1 MTMSHNN
8 MLVFLLYGISIC
20 YIILISHKK
29 LFKPLIPLDIPEI
42 RLGIK
47 MVDTDPGEYPLS
59 DAQIK
64 YVRRL
69 LRRSNLLWIVLFLVA
84 EGVALYA
91 INQAKEICS
100 HKVATVLTAITV
112 VANIY
117 CIVFRFLHNKRV
129 YRDNKHCFK
138 RRQGCLINEDSRSID
153 VHYTAGGKTDIET
166 YQFYKVTVGVYDWEG
181 KPRAYSMRMADT
193 RYDKLLKSGKCDVIT
208 FNDSFVAIC
217 DLKKVK

>member
-1 MTMSHNN
+1 MGNN
-8 MLVFLLYGISIC
+8 NDMLVFLLYGISIC

-29 LFKPLIPLDIPEI
+29 LLKPLIPLDIPEI

-64 YVRRL
+64 YVKRVIRKA
-69 LRRSNLLWIVLFLVA
+69 NLLWIILFLLA
-84 EGVALYA
+84 DGVGLYA
-91 INQAKEICS
+91 ISQAQEMYRQE
-100 HKVATVLTAITV
+100 VAIVLTAIMV

-117 CIVFRFLHNKRV
+117 YIVFRILHNKRV
-129 YRDNKHCFK
+129 YKAGRHCFK

-153 VHYTAGGKTDIET
+153 VHYTYGNQSGIET
-166 YQFYKVTVGVYDWEG
+166 YQFYKVIVGVYDWEE
-181 KPRAYSMRMADT
+181 KPRAYTMRMIDT
-193 RYDKLLKSGKCDVIT
+193 RYNELLKSGKCDVIT

-217 DLKKVK
+217 DLRKVK